1 MSECQE
7 LSVPQLFVS
16 SHFLVIIFFHFL
28 SYPAAL
34 RGNAEATTSTARLCV
49 SRQHG
54 TPLGAVCALSPEK

>member
-1 MSECQE
+1 MVSERQE

-34 RGNAEATTSTARLCV
+34 RGNAEATTS
-49 SRQHG
+49 
-54 TPLGAVCALSPEK
+54 AVCQQAACCV